1 MRAAPHCR
9 PVSRGPAQSG
19 FTIIELMVVVAIL
32 ALVLQMVM
40 LNMGAMVPKTKLDAE
55 SKKLVAN
62 IDFLRSEARV
72 QGKRYLMQLDL
83 GKARWR
89 MVLPAEER
97 LVSEQT
103 LEETQPRAL
112 DWTALEEGVV
122 FGGAGAVARGIAR
135 NGIYEIV
142 FDESG
147 NTADQM
153 VFLKLEDDE
162 EMVWTVQVRGLTGQ
176 TEILPDTN
184 GQEQELETVNEM
196 GF

>member
-1 MRAAPHCR
+1 VRAAPHCR
-9 PVSRGPAQSG
+9 LVSRGPAQSG

-135 NGIYEIV
+135 SGIYEIV

>member
-1 MRAAPHCR
+1 MPAAPHGMPHAR
-9 PVSRGPAQSG
+9 ARREAG
-19 FTIIELMVVVAIL
+19 FSIIELMVVVAIL
-32 ALVLQMVM
+32 ALILQMVM

-72 QGKRYLMQLDL
+72 QGKRYRLQLDL
-83 GKARWR
+83 GNARWR

-112 DWTALEEGVV
+112 DWSPLEEGVV
-122 FGGAGAVARGIAR
+122 FGGAGTVARGVAR
-135 NGIYEIV
+135 SGIYELV
-142 FDESG
+142 FDEGG

-153 VFLKLEDDE
+153 VFLKLADDE
-162 EMVWTVQVRGLTGQ
+162 EMVWTVQIRGLTGQ
-176 TEILPDTN
+176 TEILPDTD
-184 GQEQELETVNEM
+184 GQEQMLETVNEM

>member
-1 MRAAPHCR
+1 MPHARARHQA
-9 PVSRGPAQSG
+9 G
-19 FTIIELMVVVAIL
+19 FSIIELMVVVAIL
-32 ALVLQMVM
+32 ALILQMVM

-72 QGKRYLMQLDL
+72 QGKRYRLQLDL
-83 GKARWR
+83 GNARWR

-112 DWTALEEGVV
+112 DWSPLEEGVV
-122 FGGAGAVARGIAR
+122 FGGAGTVARGIAR
-135 NGIYEIV
+135 TGTYELV
-142 FDESG
+142 FDEGG

-153 VFLKLEDDE
+153 VFLKLADDE
-162 EMVWTVQVRGLTGQ
+162 EMVWTVQIRGLTGQ
-176 TEILPDTN
+176 TEILPDTD
-184 GQEQELETVNEM
+184 GQEQVLETVNEM